1 MSVGGS
7 YGPLTFCANCIS
19 MKHYS
24 ILALTLLSLAAAGC
38 KSDEPEKNIDDIID
52 IGPGTTTEHPILCRR
67 LARNHEC
74 YQCICI
80 STAYSGH

>member
-24 ILALTLLSLAAAGC
+24 ILALTMLSLAAAGC

-52 IGPGTTTEHPILCRR
+52 IGPGTTTEHPTEYYAGGL
-67 LARNHEC
+67 LGTTSVVNA
-74 YQCICI
+74 
-80 STAYSGH
+80 